1 MDMDINMGTN
11 MEIDM
16 NNKSNRTI
24 RRDDHETYTELA
36 SVVQE
41 MDDSVDAVVVEGMH
55 DKEAL
60 KEMGITKEIA
70 MYSSSGFSHVEFVD
84 CLRRRHTCVAI
95 LTDYDR
101 AGKRY
106 NKKLVA
112 LLEREGVKVEK
123 RYREEIGKILGLRGM
138 KSIESI
144 NSLRNRV
151 FRWI

>member
-1 MDMDINMGTN
+1 
-11 MEIDM
+11 M
-16 NNKSNRTI
+16 NNKSNRALQK
-24 RRDDHETYTELA
+24 RDCETYTELE
-36 SVVQE
+36 SVIQE
-41 MDDSVDAVVVEGMH
+41 MDDFVDAIVVEGVR
-55 DKEAL
+55 DKAAL
-60 KEMGITKEIA
+60 EGLGVTKEIVTYA
-70 MYSSSGFSHVEFVD
+70 SKPDTWFVD

-138 KSIESI
+138 KSIESV
-144 NSLRNRV
+144 NSLKKRI
-151 FRWI
+151 F